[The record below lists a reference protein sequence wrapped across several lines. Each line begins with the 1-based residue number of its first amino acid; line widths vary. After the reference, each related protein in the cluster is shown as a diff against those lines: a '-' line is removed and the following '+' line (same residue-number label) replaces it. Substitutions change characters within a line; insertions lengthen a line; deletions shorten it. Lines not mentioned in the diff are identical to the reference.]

1 MKKAYVKP
9 EIMFESFASSTNI
22 AGNCSV
28 PTNTP
33 HYTTCAYVVKDDLL
47 DQEWHVFLSSM
58 EGICTTSE
66 ADDGFEDGAHGRYD
80 KICYETPFGKSLF
93 NS

>member
-1 MKKAYVKP
+1 MKKVYVKP

-22 AGNCSV
+22 AGNCNV

-33 HYTTCAYVVKDDLL
+33 HYTTCAYVVENDLTG
-47 DQEWHVFLSSM
+47 DKWHIFLSDM
-58 EGICTTSE
+58 EICTTSE
-66 ADDGFEDGAHGRYD
+66 VKDGEDEAYNGV
-80 KICYETPFGKSLF
+80 CYETPFGKSLF